1 MQIDPTNSPAAPIAV
16 EPFRNDN
23 QQNLKQLVTAVRA
36 LNKAE
41 LYGQD
46 RELQFTRDPGTKVP
60 VIKIVQSQTG
70 EVIDQLP
77 PESVL
82 HAFESLQKLQ
92 TSQSN
97 K

>member
-16 EPFRNDN
+16 EPLRNDN
-23 QQNLKQLVTAVRA
+23 LQNMRQLVTAVRA

-41 LYGQD
+41 SYGQD

-70 EVIDQLP
+70 EVIDQIP
-77 PESVL
+77 PEAVL
-82 HAFESLQKLQ
+82 HAFESLQKMRA
-92 TSQSN
+92 SGSN
-97 K
+97 E